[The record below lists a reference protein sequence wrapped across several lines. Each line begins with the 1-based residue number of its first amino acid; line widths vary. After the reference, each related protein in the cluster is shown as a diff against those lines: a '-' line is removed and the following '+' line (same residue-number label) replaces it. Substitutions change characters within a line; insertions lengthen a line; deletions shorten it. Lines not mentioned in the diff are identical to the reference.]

1 MKHILK
7 QRMNINESERSR
19 ILGLHDNFRTNVGGF
34 LHEQNMDETTKF
46 FADQKTKFNNFPDG
60 KVVAYGNT
68 FGYEVVNTDGTKYIL
83 LPNGNSAVDN
93 GTGYKESLGYSW
105 TKTPYMAQVST
116 QGTVTPSQGTVTP
129 SQGTVTPSQGTVTP
143 PQGTTVQGTTAQG
156 TTVQG
161 TTAQGTTAQGTT
173 AQGTTA
179 QGTTKTV
186 SFDDLASDKD
196 LRQGNRK
203 DAIAKRKTSRQE
215 QRDRKTR
222 VENCTTAINNYATYK
237 LDTKPDTDPN
247 KVKYVTYLKTNCA
260 DLDEIDL
267 TMVGL

>member
-143 PQGTTVQGTTAQG
+143 PQGTTVQGTT
-156 TTVQG
+156 VQG